1 MGTTETRS
9 LIRCKEI
16 HMKKTIL
23 HATWATVAV
32 LSLVAC
38 GGGDDASPQ
47 GGPPI
52 VVNADGTTNFDST
65 KLATSLSALPLEDL
79 SDAEKTSRAYMR
91 EEEKL
96 AYDVYTQLDMSWGGQ
111 VKVFGNI
118 AKSEA
123 THTEAVRQLLLRYS
137 LPDPAANLTA
147 GMFANATLQQ
157 LYLDLLQQGTPSLVE
172 ALQVGAQIEELDI
185 VDIQKAL
192 ETVDNQ
198 DIRLVY
204 DSLMKGSRNHLRS
217 FAKTLAQQGA
227 TYTPQYLSLDAYTA
241 IVSTPIER

>member
-1 MGTTETRS
+1 MEGEDR
-9 LIRCKEI
+9 
-16 HMKKTIL
+16 
-23 HATWATVAV
+23 WA
-32 LSLVAC
+32 
-38 GGGDDASPQ
+38 PQ
-47 GGPPI
+47 
-52 VVNADGTTNFDST
+52 
-65 KLATSLSALPLEDL
+65 
-79 SDAEKTSRAYMR
+79 
-91 EEEKL
+91 
-96 AYDVYTQLDMSWGGQ
+96 
-111 VKVFGNI
+111 
-118 AKSEA
+118 
-123 THTEAVRQLLLRYS
+123 
-137 LPDPAANLTA
+137 
-147 GMFANATLQQ
+147 FANATLQQ

-217 FAKTLAQQGA
+217 FVMTLTQQGT